1 MIRTVIIV
9 ATGEELLYGTT
20 ADTNSSYI
28 SSRFFGTNFHV
39 IRHISVGDNITDI
52 ENAVRDAL
60 NLADIVITT
69 GGLGPT
75 DDDNTVGAVCRIFSV
90 EPAEDSPGRDRMVE
104 FFESMEMEIRKEDFR
119 MISVPETSHVIKNN
133 KGLAPGFLIEN
144 NDKILI
150 SMPGVPAE
158 MTAMFDGELLPFL
171 EKKFG
176 LTENQKLAYKV
187 SGIRESE
194 VNRLVGE
201 LGLPENI
208 RWGIT
213 AKTGVNDL
221 TFLSDSEI
229 FKERE
234 CLDRSVRTVF
244 ADYLIDSDFSSPE
257 EELIF
262 LLGRRGFTVSTA
274 ESCTGGLIGK
284 TITDVPGSSDVYYGS
299 VVAYSNHIKSEIL
312 GVSEASLGD
321 FGAVSETVA
330 AEMAEGIRKKFN
342 STIGISTTGIAG
354 PGGGSIEKPVGTVC
368 FGFSINGEIKTFTKF
383 INGSRGRVRAF
394 SALYAINYL
403 RKLIKET

>member
-244 ADYLIDSDFSSPE
+244 ADYL
-257 EELIF
+257 
-262 LLGRRGFTVSTA
+262 TST
-274 ESCTGGLIGK
+274 L
-284 TITDVPGSSDVYYGS
+284 
-299 VVAYSNHIKSEIL
+299 
-312 GVSEASLGD
+312 
-321 FGAVSETVA
+321 
-330 AEMAEGIRKKFN
+330 
-342 STIGISTTGIAG
+342 
-354 PGGGSIEKPVGTVC
+354 
-368 FGFSINGEIKTFTKF
+368 
-383 INGSRGRVRAF
+383 
-394 SALYAINYL
+394 
-403 RKLIKET
+403 